1 MRSFEAWIINWFKVI
16 CLKNSFCL
24 EIFLLNILPV
34 KKIGCIF
41 AHNKR
46 TFKKHFP
53 FFGIVYYATITLPL
67 HTPLPKEIHSLIC
80 WCISP
85 IKMIFRINCFSSLII
100 IKHKTKLRRWWKSH
114 NGRKKSRKDVSAT
127 RTISKR
133 TIMANLYSPY
143 CKWEL

>member
-1 MRSFEAWIINWFKVI
+1 M
-16 CLKNSFCL
+16 

-53 FFGIVYYATITLPL
+53 LFGYSILTTITLPL

-80 WCISP
+80 LCHANNKQTHNYGKPIFTLLQMKIINSKEINAISRLSGY
-85 IKMIFRINCFSSLII
+85 K
-100 IKHKTKLRRWWKSH
+100 KL
-114 NGRKKSRKDVSAT
+114 NGCTWLKNT
-127 RTISKR
+127 HH
-133 TIMANLYSPY
+133 ML
-143 CKWEL
+143 